1 MKTTIITLIA
11 IAAAAMTSGCRDS
24 KPNVDIETR
33 DKVNPVFGI
42 RYVLVKAKA
51 TEDNVVVKDIIVNRG
66 KCKIENVDF
75 LSKEPLLPK
84 KLKFGESVSVS
95 FSGPCEAS
103 EVEVV
108 TNTGSWIESY

>member
-1 MKTTIITLIA
+1 MKTILLT
-11 IAAAAMTSGCRDS
+11 IAATVATCGCLNS

-33 DKVNPVFGI
+33 DKVNPVFGV

-51 TEDNVVVKDIIVNRG
+51 TEDNVIVKDIIVNRG
-66 KCKIENVDF
+66 NCKIENVDF
-75 LSKEPLLPK
+75 LSKEPILPK

-108 TNTGSWIESY
+108 TNTGRWTESY